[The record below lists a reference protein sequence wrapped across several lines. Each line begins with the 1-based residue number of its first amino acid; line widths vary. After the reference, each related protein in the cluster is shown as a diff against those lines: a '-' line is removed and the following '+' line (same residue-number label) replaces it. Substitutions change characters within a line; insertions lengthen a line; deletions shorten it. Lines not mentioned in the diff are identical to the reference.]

1 MACFRGNRE
10 EFYGEVLLLD
20 NRKLSLTVEQGIKR
34 SSKAASV
41 LQLVFAELGVV
52 EVEFFGLK
60 FCDNWQQTLWLD
72 PSKTLSQ
79 HKELA
84 GPPYIFYF
92 GVKFYIEDPS
102 KLNEETTRRQFYLQL
117 CQDVRRGRLPC
128 SGHLRAQLCA
138 LMLQE
143 SKEGI
148 GKERYKKMGGWKE
161 GREDNG
167 EEVRKTGKKESG
179 REEGIVKRE
188 LK

>member
-20 NRKLSLTVEQGIKR
+20 NRKLTLTVEQGIKR

-41 LQLVFAELGVV
+41 LQLVFVELGVV

-60 FCDNWQQTLWLD
+60 FCDNRQQTLWLD
-72 PSKTLSQ
+72 PSKTLLQ

-128 SGHLRAQLCA
+128 SGHLKAQLCA
-138 LMLQE
+138 LMLQGE
-143 SKEGI
+143 KKISKTCVPQ
-148 GKERYKKMGGWKE
+148 KPRTQRSHRTCKSVCFERAAAVSRSGG
-161 GREDNG
+161 
-167 EEVRKTGKKESG
+167 
-179 REEGIVKRE
+179 
-188 LK
+188 